1 MSRPTTSTWSRR
13 RAGVRAEAEAE
24 LVEAAVDEQA
34 RVEAELA
41 DKSDAEILQELS
53 LQDPDDMQSGDDFA
67 AFMRKEV
74 PERLRKRALR
84 TLWRSN
90 PVLACVDELVD
101 YGDDFKA
108 EWNASGVIK
117 TAYQVG
123 KGMLAHVQEMERQKA
138 AEEQAEAM
146 AASAPEQDSET
157 LTAFQEEADDSESIA
172 AEEGAPEP
180 DFAPDLVAEQS
191 EEAAQPAIIHRMRFE
206 FDEVSS

>member
-1 MSRPTTSTWSRR
+1 LSRPTTSTWSRR

-24 LVEAAVDEQA
+24 LVEAAVDEKV

-53 LQDPDDMQSGDDFA
+53 LQDPDEMQSGDDFS

-146 AASAPEQDSET
+146 AASAPEQDAET
-157 LTAFQEEADDSESIA
+157 LTAFQDEADDGSAIA
-172 AEEGAPEP
+172 AEEDAPNP
-180 DFAPDLVAEQS
+180 DFVPDLVPEQGQ
-191 EEAAQPAIIHRMRFE
+191 EADQPAIIHRMRFE